1 MDPIATASYGM
12 LAASRRFEASAQRT
26 ATMGVE
32 GSTTSYEQ
40 EAVEQ
45 ITAKHQFKA
54 NLATI
59 GAAQDMWDALLHLQE
74 RR

>member
-12 LAASRRFEASAQRT
+12 FAATRRFEASAQRV
-26 ATMGVE
+26 ATMGAPDAQV
-32 GSTTSYEQ
+32 SYEK

-45 ITAKHQFKA
+45 ISAKYQFKA

-59 GAAQDMWDALLHLQE
+59 ETAREMWDALLKIQE

>member
-12 LAASRRFEASAQRT
+12 LAASHRFEASAQRVST
-26 ATMGVE
+26 AGVA
-32 GSTTSYEQ
+32 GAQVSYEQ

-45 ITAKHQFKA
+45 ISAKHQFKA

-59 GAAQDMWDALLHLQE
+59 ETARDMWDALLKMQE
-74 RR
+74 RP

>member
-12 LAASRRFEASAQRT
+12 LAANRRFEASAQRVAT
-26 ATMGVE
+26 AGVADAQV
-32 GSTTSYEQ
+32 SYEQ

-45 ITAKHQFKA
+45 ISAKHQFKA

-59 GAAQDMWDALLHLQE
+59 ETARDMWDALLKMQE
-74 RR
+74 RP

>member
-12 LAASRRFEASAQRT
+12 LAASRRFEASAHRT
-26 ATMGVE
+26 ATMGID
-32 GSTTSYEQ
+32 GSNSSYEK

-45 ITAKHQFKA
+45 ITAKHQFTA

-59 GAAQDMWDALLHLQE
+59 GAAQSMWDALLRLQE